1 MRMLPGVLVPF
12 VLAAAAVAAD
22 VGDKATELEIA
33 AWIQGDPVVMEQC
46 VGKKIVVL
54 EFWSTWCEPCKK
66 AIPRITRL
74 AEKYKGK
81 DVEFVAISD
90 EPVDDVKAFMKDGK
104 IKYRV
109 ACDKDHNTT
118 GAYMRGNK
126 PLKHAPLA
134 VIVDKAGNVV
144 WQGEANSSFEH
155 NLERAVAGKLDA
167 EKAKAIGEMERTV
180 DESLVT
186 KMYDQAASDADK
198 LLEAD
203 PANDKGILA
212 KLKLAEKLKDVAMQ
226 KTFLDK
232 TLPLIDADASALNVV
247 AWQLATAENPLMRQ
261 PAVALKA
268 AKRAVELSE
277 SGEAAILDT
286 LARIQSDCGL
296 LDQAIETQK
305 KAVALDDKDEDM
317 KATLD
322 YYERCAEARKSAK

>member
-1 MRMLPGVLVPF
+1 MRMSVAVLVPF
-12 VLAAAAVAAD
+12 VLAAAAIAAD
-22 VGDKATELEIA
+22 VGEKATELEVS

-54 EFWSTWCEPCKK
+54 EFWATWCDPCKK
-66 AIPRITRL
+66 AIPRIARL

-126 PLKHAPLA
+126 TLKHAPLA
-134 VIVDKAGNVV
+134 VIVDKKGDIA
-144 WQGEANSSFEH
+144 WQGEANSSLDRV
-155 NLERAVAGKLDA
+155 LERAVAGKLDA
-167 EKAKAIGEMERTV
+167 EKAKSIGEMERTV

-186 KMYDQAASDADK
+186 KYYEQAAADADK

-203 PANDKGILA
+203 PGNDKGLTA

-226 KTFLDK
+226 KEFLDK
-232 TLPLIDADASALNVV
+232 TMPLIDGDAAALNVV

-268 AKRAVELSE
+268 AKRAVDLSE
-277 SGEAAILDT
+277 SSEAAILDT
-286 LARIQSDCGL
+286 LALLQSQCGM

-305 KAVALDDKDEDM
+305 KALALDEKDEDM
-317 KATLD
+317 KAKVE
-322 YYERCAEARKSAK
+322 YYQRCAEAKKSAK